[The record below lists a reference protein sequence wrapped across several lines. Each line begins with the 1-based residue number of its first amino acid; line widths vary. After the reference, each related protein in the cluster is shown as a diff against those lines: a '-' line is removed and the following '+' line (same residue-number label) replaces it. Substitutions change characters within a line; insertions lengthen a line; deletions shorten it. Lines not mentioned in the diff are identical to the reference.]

1 MMLLKPYMVKNF
13 VKHFVEFEKDWKIPV
28 EMLLMMMVR
37 LDELALLDDQVLVV
51 GCKIMTRVVA
61 AMVEKL
67 GNVKLVMVCWMQKK
81 FEIAKR
87 DSKSSVVLVGT
98 VKIGMTL
105 TKENM
110 VFVYTA
116 VDNIVVSIVGNVV
129 VVDIGTRK
137 EKIVVGVGE
146 VVGVFEVVVP
156 VVDIGGIVVQRML
169 VEVVVVPVVGT
180 GGIAGGVVFVERM
193 LG

>member
-1 MMLLKPYMVKNF
+1 MVKNF

-67 GNVKLVMVCWMQKK
+67 GNVKLVMVCWMRKK

-87 DSKSSVVLVGT
+87 NSKSSVVLVGT

-110 VFVYTA
+110 VFVDTA
-116 VDNIVVSIVGNVV
+116 VDSIVVSIVENVLGNVV

-146 VVGVFEVVVP
+146 VVGVVEVVVP
-156 VVDIGGIVVQRML
+156 VVDIGDIVVQRML
-169 VEVVVVPVVGT
+169 VEVVVVLVVGT
-180 GGIAGGVVFVERM
+180 GDIAGGVVFVERM